1 MKKIINPWIRLENEG
16 YNCFGCAPHNP
27 YGLKMEFYEDGDDI
41 VSFWTPTDNYQGWLH
56 TLHGGMCAAVLDQAM
71 GVVAYSLKTEDGTC
85 PTVQMEVEYHRP
97 LIPGEGILVKV
108 RVISMTKSL
117 INLTAEA
124 FRASR
129 QDKICL
135 SGSGIFFRKPAD
147 PEKARD

>member
-1 MKKIINPWIRLENEG
+1 MVANTAPGSVGDILQFRLLDYDPDRDEYRFTCQTAQWMRNFSG
-16 YNCFGCAPHNP
+16 
-27 YGLKMEFYEDGDDI
+27 
-41 VSFWTPTDNYQGWLH
+41 